1 MNSREPTVEAYG
13 GVSGRILR
21 EAMSGTSLVTGL
33 TLIVSLGTLSF
44 IMDKFGARDA
54 FDVFLHLTLVLVL
67 ARFAV
72 NGYAGEWGGTVF
84 STRGGSWL
92 ETGEVGL
99 RYLALSLVW
108 LLPAVLLGWRPEM
121 VNTAV
126 GEMLMGGGSKWL
138 IITCFVLTIVALTPP
153 VFLIVSVGAVRFRD
167 IVDPEHWRTLF
178 RGRGGDLF
186 LIYALYLGAL
196 TMTVI
201 LVLPFLVSM
210 AVKNEDV
217 ATVMGLG
224 CLAFAAGLAVNLL
237 GRLCGFFAATAFPAG
252 DVTGETADIDPDPD
266 AVTPKAPGM
275 DPVTRVPGIIPGLI
289 PGLAQDPE
297 SAAPMMSADAPASG
311 ASAASGAV
319 APGAD
324 PMSGS
329 TPMPDAPMDDS
340 STATPGHTGGK
351 TPLLEAGAK
360 VDALAESF
368 SADPDGTIRT
378 LMDLRDQ
385 YAPNPQVLHM
395 LSMCLLR
402 AGHIED
408 SLNVALEALPLCLSR
423 GAVRLAS
430 ELYAVHLRNAD
441 RLGLAPDVVL
451 AIADELRRRGDL
463 TASERAY
470 MKILDANPGETRPLK
485 GLLQLAEN
493 HLQAQEYAEAARI
506 YEALI
511 ERCGNSPFAAHM
523 HEGLAEARRR
533 MAKAS

>member
-1 MNSREPTVEAYG
+1 
-13 GVSGRILR
+13 
-21 EAMSGTSLVTGL
+21 
-33 TLIVSLGTLSF
+33 
-44 IMDKFGARDA
+44 
-54 FDVFLHLTLVLVL
+54 
-67 ARFAV
+67 
-72 NGYAGEWGGTVF
+72 
-84 STRGGSWL
+84 
-92 ETGEVGL
+92 
-99 RYLALSLVW
+99 
-108 LLPAVLLGWRPEM
+108 
-121 VNTAV
+121 
-126 GEMLMGGGSKWL
+126 
-138 IITCFVLTIVALTPP
+138 
-153 VFLIVSVGAVRFRD
+153 
-167 IVDPEHWRTLF
+167 
-178 RGRGGDLF
+178 
-186 LIYALYLGAL
+186 
-196 TMTVI
+196 
-201 LVLPFLVSM
+201 
-210 AVKNEDV
+210 V
-217 ATVMGLG
+217 ATVVGLG

-252 DVTGETADIDPDPD
+252 DVTGETAETTPGPAIPAAPPMDP
-266 AVTPKAPGM
+266 AAQAPGM
-275 DPVTRVPGIIPGLI
+275 VPGLI
-289 PGLAQDPE
+289 PGLAQDPA
-297 SAAPMMSADAPASG
+297 SATPMNAGAPDASTASPAAPRSGAGPTPADPMTAATDDASDPPASG
-311 ASAASGAV
+311 PA
-319 APGAD
+319 
-324 PMSGS
+324 
-329 TPMPDAPMDDS
+329 
-340 STATPGHTGGK
+340 GGK

-360 VDALAESF
+360 VEALAESF
-368 SADPDGTIRT
+368 SADPDGTIRS

-408 SLNVALEALPLCLSR
+408 SLKVALEALPLCLDR

-506 YEALI
+506 YERLI
-511 ERCGNSPFAAHM
+511 ECRGDSPFAVHM